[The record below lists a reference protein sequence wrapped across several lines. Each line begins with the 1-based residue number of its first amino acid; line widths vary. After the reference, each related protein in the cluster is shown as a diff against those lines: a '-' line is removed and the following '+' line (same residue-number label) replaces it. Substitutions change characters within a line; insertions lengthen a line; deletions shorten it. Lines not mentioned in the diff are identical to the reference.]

1 MTSAVVDG
9 YAVNVVV
16 MDMEYG
22 IHESVHQNRDGSYTI
37 FLNARYSDETLKRA
51 YLHAVEHIKN
61 HDWEKDSVQE
71 IEAAAHGLAD
81 REDSQISKRLEEF
94 IKRHAKGRAA
104 RKKKLDRYAKKYAGM
119 SPAEIE
125 EHNQRMIDRRD
136 M

>member
-22 IHESVHQNRDGSYTI
+22 IRESVHQNRDGSYTI

-51 YLHAVEHIKN
+51 YLHAIDHIKN
-61 HDWEKDSVQE
+61 HDWEKTDVQQ
-71 IEAAAHGLAD
+71 IEADAHGLTD
-81 REDSQISKRLEEF
+81 REDSQIRKRLEEF

-119 SPAEIE
+119 TPAEIE